1 MADQPIDRRRR
12 HGPSPLNGAKEKP
25 GGAEGGGPPAAPAIV
40 NLITHPWLVLIG
52 LITASIMEV
61 LDTTIINVALP
72 QMAGNLSATTDEIAW
87 VVTGYILSN
96 VVVLPMT
103 AWLAQRFGRKRYM
116 VVSIGIFIV
125 SSFLC
130 GTSRTLGEL
139 VFWRILQGAGGAA
152 LLSTAQATLRQ
163 IFPVERQGTVQAIFI
178 LGIVVAPTLGPTLGG
193 YITDNYN
200 WPWVFFINVPI
211 GLASMLLVTAF
222 LHDAPNQQKPA
233 GGVDWLG
240 ISLLAVGLGSLQY
253 VLEEGERF
261 DWFQSVAILRLS
273 ILAAICIIALVAWE
287 LWPSNKNPIV
297 DFHVLKNRQLTSGLI
312 LFLALGFGLYGG
324 IFIFPLFVQNI
335 LGFSPTATGLV
346 LLPGGIAT
354 AIGVVIC
361 GRLMNGKKVLVDP
374 RILIFIGISIFMV
387 SMWMLGHLTI
397 FSGEP
402 DTRLALIYRGLGLGF
417 LFTPINFIVF
427 AALKGK
433 EIAQGSSFINLAR
446 QLGGSFGIAALNTYI
461 VKQAE
466 YHRANLVTH
475 LYNGNTEVMA
485 RLAAQAHSLQAYGFS
500 PEGAQA
506 AALGALN
513 GTVQKQAQTM
523 SFNDAFLL
531 LLLSFVFAAPAV
543 FLLGK
548 VKRPPPGGGGGG
560 H

>member
-1 MADQPIDRRRR
+1 MATQPLDRRRP
-12 HGPSPLNGAKEKP
+12 HSPPSP
-25 GGAEGGGPPAAPAIV
+25 GGAKSQSSGGVPPSAALT
-40 NLITHPWLVLIG
+40 NLITHPWLVLVG

-72 QMAGNLSATTDEIAW
+72 TMAGNFSATTDEIAW

-103 AWLAQRFGRKRYM
+103 AWLAQRFGRKRYL
-116 VVSIGIFIV
+116 VTSIGIFIA
-125 SSFLC
+125 SSFMC
-130 GTSRTLGEL
+130 GTSHGLGEL
-139 VFWRILQGAGGAA
+139 VFWRIVQGAGGAA

-163 IFPVERQGTVQAIFI
+163 IFPAEKQGTVQAIFI

-211 GLASMLLVTAF
+211 GLLSMFLVSAF
-222 LHDAPNQQKPA
+222 LHDAPGTQKKT

-253 VLEEGERF
+253 VLEEGKRY
-261 DWFQSVAILRLS
+261 DWFDSVAITRLS
-273 ILAAICIIALVAWE
+273 ILAGVTLIALVVWE
-287 LWPSNKNPIV
+287 LWPTNKHPIV
-297 DFHVLKNRQLTSGLI
+297 DFHVLRNRELTSGLV

-354 AIGVVIC
+354 AVSVVIC

-374 RILIFIGISIFMV
+374 RILIFTGIAIFMV
-387 SMWMLGHLTI
+387 SMWMLGHLTVA
-397 FSGEP
+397 SGEP
-402 DTRLALIYRGLGLGF
+402 DTRLALIFRGFGLGF
-417 LFTPINFIVF
+417 LFTPINFVVF
-427 AALKGK
+427 AALKGP

-461 VKQAE
+461 SDQAD
-466 YHRANLVTH
+466 YHRANLVSY
-475 LYNGNTEVMA
+475 LYSGNSEVMA
-485 RLAAQAHSLQAYGFS
+485 RETAQARNLLAHGYNAAQAQAG
-500 PEGAQA
+500 
-506 AALGALN
+506 ALGTLN
-513 GTVQKQAQTM
+513 ATVQKQAQTM
-523 SFNDAFLL
+523 AFNDAFLL
-531 LLLSFVFAAPAV
+531 LLLSFVLAAPAV